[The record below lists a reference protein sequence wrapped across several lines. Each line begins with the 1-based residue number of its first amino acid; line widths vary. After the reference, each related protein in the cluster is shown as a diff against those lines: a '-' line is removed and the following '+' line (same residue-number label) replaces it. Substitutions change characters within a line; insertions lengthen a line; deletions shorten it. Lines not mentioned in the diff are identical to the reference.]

1 MKRQLLVYASLLVFF
16 LIRDSCIAQENYLV
30 SYLTEEE
37 RANFGNVYSLYE
49 DPVGIIWMG
58 VYGKGL
64 AYYDGEKVKR
74 FPLPNEQDFASRD
87 IVFEGFEGKLYL
99 NDGDGIRIFD
109 PIVQDDP
116 KTITLNSE
124 QVQLG
129 SFSGIAVTKNEE
141 DIYIWGALQLNAQG
155 ANPEYHLLISKNHG
169 PFQQL
174 TTNPIRTQ
182 GSVLIKRVGET
193 IFAKA
198 ETDFEIWSV
207 DGKVSTIAIPQ
218 VPASIITTFN
228 FQVEE
233 DGTVWLGGACKQN
246 LAFKEGQYVNS
257 CTLWKKSPD
266 SNQFT
271 LTKEVISTGRGTI
284 SSTVDTNNYLQRITI
299 INERYFSFADT
310 RNLDEALDNP
320 IQIINT
326 SENFLTK
333 HPFTI
338 LKTKS
343 GIIWWGSIDGLHKL
357 TPQPPAF
364 KLLPSLG
371 LRSFIEDTEGY
382 VYGSVDLYNKYE
394 QGSSINRYD
403 PDTDEVVSL
412 AKKNLAGGYWYHV
425 NSYKDK
431 MHAGNGIVNP
441 VEGYTKRFDDVELD
455 FNLGPYLSLITT
467 KGELWK
473 AHWGVP
479 YIGVY
484 APDTGKRIKRIP
496 IEALQSAVVSLNDW
510 YQRPS
515 DGTIWLGTYGVGI
528 FVFDEDGT
536 LLHHLDRKDE
546 GAISLPN
553 NVVSAFYEDS
563 QGRMWIGHGS
573 GLSRI
578 DPDFSDSTHY
588 TFDPDNPE
596 SRLVYGI
603 LPEEDD
609 RFLWL
614 STSTGIFRF
623 DSETGQFMDFPLH
636 PNVMNY
642 EYNRASYYKSKKG
655 QFFFGTDRTDR
666 PTISFFPEDVLRY
679 YNQVSSEKS
688 KIILTSYAQYHG
700 EEEKV
705 ILQKKGIQNM
715 DSIVLQPGD
724 RFFELSFLVTD
735 FRSTES
741 NSYSYYL
748 ENYEE
753 DWNPIAR
760 NNNRVRY
767 ENLSPGTYTLKM
779 RGGLVPE
786 TTSQNQRDITVIV
799 KPYWYQTVWAKIGG
813 VLFMLGFGFLIYKF
827 NLNRQYEKQE
837 TKRLKEVDDLKTR
850 LYTNITH
857 EFRTPLT
864 VIMGMNDTIKGFDK
878 ERNLIQR
885 NAKNLLRLVNQL
897 LDLSKLD
904 SGTLKMDIIQGDII
918 LYLKYLT
925 ESFYSMA
932 SDKKVNLSFH
942 SEVKTLTMDYDEIKL
957 QHVIYNLLS
966 NAIKFTRPG
975 GKVNLTLKTIQYDQ
989 EPYLEII
996 VKDTGIGI
1004 GAEEL
1009 PHIFERFYQA
1019 DNIEDT
1025 QRATKTFGG
1034 TGIGLALTKE
1044 LIELMKGQIRVES
1057 EKSWGS
1063 RFIVR
1068 LPIEN
1073 ITFEREVDETLTAI
1087 FTENKFQTEIDEI
1100 NSAADHTTSEKPLL
1114 LLVEDNS
1121 GVVEYVRAILNASYE
1136 INVAINGQEGIEMA
1150 MERIPDI
1157 VITDIMMPEKN
1168 GYEVCDFLK
1177 NDNRTS
1183 HIPIVILTA
1192 KADLSSKLEGLGTGA
1207 DVYLSKPF
1215 EKEELLI
1222 QLKNLLTT
1230 REKLQT
1236 YYSGTAAAPQEATPV
1251 VKREHIFIEKVRS
1264 YVLDHIQDSDLS
1276 VNTLSE
1282 IMELSHIQLY
1292 RKLKAL
1298 TGQTPSQFIR
1308 LLRLKKAVLMLE
1320 TTDLN
1325 ISEIA
1330 YEVGFNDP
1338 NYFTRMFKQEYGKV
1352 PGAIRDS

>member
-1 MKRQLLVYASLLVFF
+1 MKRQLLLYASFLVFF
-16 LIRDSCIAQENYLV
+16 LIRDSCIAQENYLAT
-30 SYLTEEE
+30 YLTEEE

-49 DPVGIIWMG
+49 DPIGIIWMG

-74 FPLPNEQDFASRD
+74 FPLPNEQNFASRD
-87 IVFEGFEGKLYL
+87 IVFEGFEDKLYL

-116 KTITLNSE
+116 KTIALNSE

-129 SFSGIAVTKNEE
+129 SLSGITVTKNGE
-141 DIYIWGALQLNAQG
+141 DTYVWGALQLNSQG
-155 ANPEYHLLISKNHG
+155 ANPEYHVLISKNYE

-174 TTNPIRTQ
+174 TTIPIRTH

-218 VPASIITTFN
+218 VPASVITTFN
-228 FQVEE
+228 FKVEE

-246 LAFKEGQYVNS
+246 LAYKSGQYINS
-257 CTLWKKSPD
+257 CTVWKKTANSH
-266 SNQFT
+266 QFT
-271 LTKEVISTGRGTI
+271 LTKEVISTERGTI
-284 SSTVDTNNYLQRITI
+284 SSNVDTNNYLQRITI
-299 INERYFSFADT
+299 INERYFSFADA
-310 RNLDEALDNP
+310 RNLDEVLDNP

-326 SENFLTK
+326 SEDFLTK

-364 KLLPSLG
+364 KLLPPLG

-382 VYGSVDLYNKYE
+382 IYGSVDLYNKYE

-403 PDTDEVVSL
+403 PDTDKVVPL
-412 AKKNLAGGYWYHV
+412 AKRNLAGSYWYHV

-441 VEGYTKRFDDVELD
+441 VEGYTKHFDDVELD

-479 YIGVY
+479 YIGIY
-484 APDTGKRIKRIP
+484 DPDTGKRIKRIP

-515 DGTIWLGTYGVGI
+515 DGTIWLGTYGVGT

-536 LLHHLDRKDE
+536 LLHHLDRKNN

-553 NVVSAFYEDS
+553 NVVSAFYEDN

-578 DPDFSDSTHY
+578 HSGFSDITHY

-603 LPEEDD
+603 LPEDDD

-614 STSTGIFRF
+614 STSKGIFRF

-636 PNVMNY
+636 PNVMGY

-688 KIILTSYAQYHG
+688 QIILTSYAQYNG

-705 ILQKKGIQNM
+705 ISQKKGIQNM

-735 FRSTES
+735 FRSTKS

-748 ENYEE
+748 ENYED

-760 NNNRVRY
+760 NNNKVRY
-767 ENLSPGTYTLKM
+767 ENLPPGIYTLKM

-786 TTSQNQRDITVIV
+786 TASQNQRDITVIV
-799 KPYWYQTVWAKIGG
+799 KPYWYQTLWAKIASI
-813 VLFMLGFGFLIYKF
+813 LFILGLGFLIYKF
-827 NLNRQYEKQE
+827 NLKRQYEKQE

-878 ERNLIQR
+878 ERDLIKR
-885 NAKNLLRLVNQL
+885 NAKNLLRLINQL

-904 SGTLKMDIIQGDII
+904 SGSLKMDTTKGDII

-932 SDKKVNLSFH
+932 SDKKVHLSFH
-942 SEVKTLTMDYDEIKL
+942 SDMKGLVMDYDEIKL

-975 GKVNLTLKTIQYDQ
+975 GKVNLTLKTISYKD
-989 EPYLEII
+989 EPYIEIT
-996 VKDTGIGI
+996 VKDTGTGI
-1004 GAEEL
+1004 DAKDL

-1019 DNIEDT
+1019 NSTDEAH
-1025 QRATKTFGG
+1025 QHRSKTFEG

-1044 LIELMKGQIRVES
+1044 LIELMKGSISVQS

-1063 RFIVR
+1063 RFIVC

-1073 ITFEREVDETLTAI
+1073 EEFEREVDKTLATI
-1087 FTENKFQTEIDEI
+1087 FTENEFQTTIGEI
-1100 NSAADHTTSEKPLL
+1100 NNLTDHTTSDKPLL
-1114 LLVEDNS
+1114 LLIEDNS
-1121 GVVEYVRAILNASYE
+1121 GVVTYIRAILEASYE
-1136 INVAINGQEGIEMA
+1136 INVAINGHEGIEMA
-1150 MERIPDI
+1150 LERIPDI
-1157 VITDIMMPEKN
+1157 VITDIMMPEKD

-1192 KADLSSKLEGLGTGA
+1192 KADISSKLEGLGIGA

-1215 EKEELLI
+1215 EKEELLV
-1222 QLKNLLTT
+1222 QLKNLLAI
-1230 REKLQT
+1230 RETLQV
-1236 YYSGTAAAPQEATPV
+1236 YYSGTTEVTSQPI
-1251 VKREHIFIEKVRS
+1251 VKRENIFIEKLRS
-1264 YVLDHIQDSDLS
+1264 YVGDHIQDSDLS
-1276 VNTLSE
+1276 VSILSE
-1282 IMELSHIQLY
+1282 FMGLSHIQLY

-1308 LLRLKKAVLMLE
+1308 VLRLKKASVLLE
-1320 TTDLN
+1320 TTDMN

-1338 NYFTRMFKQEYGKV
+1338 NYFTRVFKQEYGKV
-1352 PGAIRDS
+1352 PGEARGH

>member
-1 MKRQLLVYASLLVFF
+1 MKRQLLRYASLLVFF
-16 LIRDSCIAQENYLV
+16 LIRDSCIAQENYLA

-74 FPLPNEQDFASRD
+74 FPLPNEQNFASRD
-87 IVFEGFEGKLYL
+87 IVFEGFEDKLYL

-109 PIVQDDP
+109 PIVQDNP
-116 KTITLNSE
+116 KTIALNSE
-124 QVQLG
+124 QIQLG
-129 SFSGIAVTKNEE
+129 SLSGIAVTKNGG
-141 DIYIWGALQLNAQG
+141 DTYVWGALQLNTQDT
-155 ANPEYHLLISKNHG
+155 NPEYHILISKNHG

-174 TTNPIRTQ
+174 TTKPIRTH

-198 ETDFEIWSV
+198 ENDFEIWSV

-218 VPASIITTFN
+218 VPASVITTFN
-228 FQVEE
+228 FKVEE

-246 LAFKEGQYVNS
+246 LAYKSGQYINS
-257 CTLWKKSPD
+257 CTVWKKTAN

-271 LTKEVISTGRGTI
+271 LTKEVISTERGTI
-284 SSTVDTNNYLQRITI
+284 SSNVDTNNYLQRITI
-299 INERYFSFADT
+299 INERYFSFADA
-310 RNLDEALDNP
+310 RNLDEVLDNP

-326 SENFLTK
+326 SEDFLTK

-364 KLLPSLG
+364 KLLSPLG

-382 VYGSVDLYNKYE
+382 IYGSVDLYNKYE

-403 PDTDEVVSL
+403 PDTDKVVPM
-412 AKKNLAGGYWYHV
+412 AKRNLAGSYWYHV

-441 VEGYTKRFDDVELD
+441 VEGYTKHFDDVELD

-479 YIGVY
+479 YIGIY
-484 APDTGKRIKRIP
+484 DPDTGKRIKRIP
-496 IEALQSAVVSLNDW
+496 IKALQSAVVSLNDW

-578 DPDFSDSTHY
+578 DSGFSDITHY

-603 LPEEDD
+603 LPEDDD

-614 STSTGIFRF
+614 STSKGIFRF

-636 PNVMNY
+636 PNVMGY

-688 KIILTSYAQYHG
+688 QIILTSYAQYNG

-705 ILQKKGIQNM
+705 ISQKKGIQNI

-735 FRSTES
+735 FRSTGS

-748 ENYEE
+748 ENYEA
-753 DWNPIAR
+753 DWNSIAR
-760 NNNRVRY
+760 NNNKVRY
-767 ENLSPGTYTLKM
+767 ENLPPGIYTLKM

-786 TTSQNQRDITVIV
+786 TASQNQRDITVIV
-799 KPYWYQTVWAKIGG
+799 RPYWYQTLWAKIVG
-813 VLFMLGFGFLIYKF
+813 VLLIFGLGSLIYRF
-827 NLNRQYEKQE
+827 NLKRQYEKQE

-878 ERNLIQR
+878 ERDLIKR
-885 NAKNLLRLVNQL
+885 NAKNLLRLINQL

-904 SGTLKMDIIQGDII
+904 SGTLKMDTTKGDII

-932 SDKKVNLSFH
+932 SDKKVHLSFH
-942 SEVKTLTMDYDEIKL
+942 SDMKGLVMDYDEIKL

-975 GKVNLTLKTIQYDQ
+975 GKVNLTLKTISHKDR
-989 EPYLEII
+989 PYIEIT
-996 VKDTGIGI
+996 VKDTGTGI
-1004 GAEEL
+1004 DAKDL
-1009 PHIFERFYQA
+1009 PHIFERFYQVSNTNEA
-1019 DNIEDT
+1019 
-1025 QRATKTFGG
+1025 QHRSKTFEG

-1044 LIELMKGQIRVES
+1044 LIELMKGSISVQS

-1063 RFIVR
+1063 RFIVC

-1073 ITFEREVDETLTAI
+1073 EEFEREVDKTLATI
-1087 FTENKFQTEIDEI
+1087 FTENEFQTTIDEI
-1100 NSAADHTTSEKPLL
+1100 NNLTDHTTADKPLL
-1114 LLVEDNS
+1114 LLIEDNS
-1121 GVVEYVRAILNASYE
+1121 GVVTYIRAILEASYE
-1136 INVAINGQEGIEMA
+1136 INVAINGHEGIEMA
-1150 MERIPDI
+1150 LERIPDI

-1177 NDNRTS
+1177 NDSRTS
-1183 HIPIVILTA
+1183 HIPIIILTA
-1192 KADLSSKLEGLGTGA
+1192 KADISSKLEGLGIGA

-1215 EKEELLI
+1215 EKEELLV

-1230 REKLQT
+1230 REKLQA
-1236 YYSGTAAAPQEATPV
+1236 YYSGTVKTIPEPL
-1251 VKREHIFIEKVRS
+1251 VKRENIFIDKLRS
-1264 YVLDHIQDSDLS
+1264 YVDDHIQDSDLS
-1276 VNTLSE
+1276 VNTISE
-1282 IMELSHIQLY
+1282 FMGLSHIQLY

-1308 LLRLKKAVLMLE
+1308 SIRLKKASVLLE
-1320 TTDLN
+1320 TTDMN

-1338 NYFTRMFKQEYGKV
+1338 NYFTRVFKQEYGKV
-1352 PGAIRDS
+1352 PGEVRGR